1 MLPNPSLQVS
11 GERFTV
17 VYAIRAARETEA
29 LARAKDMALEQ
40 TVEFPEELVPP
51 GDILRHVVGRIE
63 SCRAAG
69 EGRFEVA
76 ISYAVETVGGE
87 LPQLLNVVF
96 GNSSIKAGLRVE
108 RLELPESLLADF
120 QGPRFGREGLREH
133 LGVYGRPLLCTALK
147 PMGLSARDMADLAY
161 QCALG
166 GIDIIKDDHGLGDQP
181 FAPYWERMQRCADA
195 VQRANQETGRRSI
208 YMPNVTGPAEKV
220 VESARF
226 ARQVGAGG
234 ILICPGITGLD
245 VMRYLAEDEEIA
257 LPIMSHPA
265 LQGSFVTSPDSGISH
280 YALFGQIARLAGADA
295 TIYPNWG
302 GRFSFSKEECQSIAA
317 GTEVAMGGLKQIF
330 PTPGGGMTLERI
342 PELFEV
348 YGKDVIFLV
357 GGGLFKQGPNLV
369 ENCKYFLSMI
379 S

>member
-17 VYAIRAARETEA
+17 VYAIRAASEGEA

-51 GDILRHVVGRIE
+51 GDILHHVVGRIE
-63 SCRAAG
+63 SCRPAG
-69 EGRFEVA
+69 EGRFEAA

-87 LPQLLNVVF
+87 LPQLLNVIF

-108 RLELPESLLADF
+108 RLELPDSLLADF
-120 QGPRFGREGLREH
+120 QGPRFGREGLREY
-133 LGVYGRPLLCTALK
+133 LGVYNRPLLCTALK
-147 PMGLSARDMADLAY
+147 PMGLPARDMADLAY
-161 QCALG
+161 LCALG

-245 VMRYLAEDEEIA
+245 VMRYLADDEEIA

-302 GRFSFSKEECQSIAA
+302 GRFAFSKEECQSIAA
-317 GTEVAMGGLKQIF
+317 GTEVAMGGLKPIF

-369 ENCKYFLSMI
+369 ENCRHFLSMI

>member
-17 VYAIRAARETEA
+17 VYAIRAASEGEA

-51 GDILRHVVGRIE
+51 GDILQHVVGRIE
-63 SCRAAG
+63 SCRPAG
-69 EGRFEVA
+69 EGRFEAA

-120 QGPRFGREGLREH
+120 QGPRFGREGLRAH
-133 LGVYGRPLLCTALK
+133 LGVYDRPLLCTALK
-147 PMGLSARDMADLAY
+147 PMGLPAKDMADLAY

-245 VMRYLAEDEEIA
+245 VMRYLADDEEIA

-265 LQGSFVTSPDSGISH
+265 LQGSFVTSPESGISH

-302 GRFSFSKEECQSIAA
+302 GRFAFSKEECQSIAA
-317 GTEVAMGGLKQIF
+317 GTEVAMGGLKPIF

-348 YGKDVIFLV
+348 YGKDVILLV

-369 ENCKYFLSMI
+369 ENCRHFLSMI
-379 S
+379 R

>member
-1 MLPNPSLQVS
+1 
-11 GERFTV
+11 
-17 VYAIRAARETEA
+17 
-29 LARAKDMALEQ
+29 
-40 TVEFPEELVPP
+40 
-51 GDILRHVVGRIE
+51 
-63 SCRAAG
+63 
-69 EGRFEVA
+69 
-76 ISYAVETVGGE
+76 
-87 LPQLLNVVF
+87 
-96 GNSSIKAGLRVE
+96 VE

-133 LGVYGRPLLCTALK
+133 LGVYDRPLLCTALK
-147 PMGLSARDMADLAY
+147 PMGLTARDMADLAY

-234 ILICPGITGLD
+234 ILVCPGITGLD
-245 VMRYLAEDEEIA
+245 VMRYLADDEEIA

-317 GTEVAMGGLKQIF
+317 GTEVAMGGLKPIF

>member
-357 GGGLFKQGPNLV
+357 GGGLFRQGPNLV

>member
-1 MLPNPSLQVS
+1 MLPNPSLHVS

-17 VYAIRAARETEA
+17 VYAIRAAHETEA
-29 LARAKDMALEQ
+29 LARAKDIALEQ

-63 SCRAAG
+63 SCRPAG
-69 EGRFEVA
+69 EGRFEAA

-87 LPQLLNVVF
+87 LPQLLNVIF

-120 QGPRFGREGLREH
+120 HGPRFGREGLREH
-133 LGVYGRPLLCTALK
+133 LGVHNRPLLCTALK
-147 PMGLSARDMADLAY
+147 PMGLTARDMADLAY

-181 FAPYWERMQRCADA
+181 FAPYWERMQRCAEA
-195 VQRANQETGRRSI
+195 VQRANAETGRRSI

-234 ILICPGITGLD
+234 LLICPGITGLD
-245 VMRYLAEDEEIA
+245 VMRYLADDEEIA

-302 GRFSFSKEECQSIAA
+302 GRFAFSKAECESIAE
-317 GTEVAMGGLKQIF
+317 GTEVAMGGLKPIF

-369 ENCKYFLSMI
+369 ENCRYFLSMI